1 MVAFLKRKVPAL
13 NPNLS
18 KEEQQLQMAN
28 QQQRIN
34 NMQSILPE
42 TIQTILKCINAS
54 SSMLNAELQQ
64 EIYQMNMQARVLLDK
79 QQTTPSTAQ
88 TTGTGGTGIVSN
100 MSQQQTQ
107 NNPSQQAA
115 AAAAIKS
122 LVGASGATTNTAPG
136 SNAGSGGNTF
146 DMIQSMINLNLNP
159 SAVQNPNLNLA
170 NSFAAAANSPS
181 KILLSQ
187 LNPGL
192 NLQGNSGI
200 PSKIIIYAC

>member
-1 MVAFLKRKVPAL
+1 
-13 NPNLS
+13 
-18 KEEQQLQMAN
+18 MAN

-64 EIYQMNMQARVLLDK
+64 EIYQMNIQARVLLEK
-79 QQTTPSTAQ
+79 QQSTPSTAQ
-88 TTGTGGTGIVSN
+88 STGAVGTGIVSN

-107 NNPSQQAA
+107 SNPSQQAA

-122 LVGASGATTNTAPG
+122 LVGASGGATSNTAPG
-136 SNAGSGGNTF
+136 SNAGAGGNTF

-159 SAVQNPNLNLA
+159 NAVQNPNLNLA
-170 NSFAAAANSPS
+170 SSFAAAANSPS

-192 NLQGNSGI
+192 NLQGNAGI
-200 PSKIIIYAC
+200 PSKIIIVFILYFYIFKCLYRHERSESSTRRKC